1 MPHQIGVS
9 AKGLKAGEQLLAP
22 SPYSTSRPSLWE
34 APQCVAILIHPEQS
48 CLAWIS
54 RSSCA
59 STERIIMTG
68 YESQTCCR
76 WNPGLT
82 SNLGQHCHTHNM
94 CPCAT
99 MDSISAGK
107 FSFEI
112 YATLRLTSA
121 VYKLSRASNSERV
134 PDPLPAAQ
142 SCVAGHTRLLHP
154 VYPNGASRGVCL
166 ILYTTQRHCVC
177 EHAYGKTQPR
187 GIILRLRGAYIR
199 LDCAIHRPRHI

>member
-1 MPHQIGVS
+1 
-9 AKGLKAGEQLLAP
+9 
-22 SPYSTSRPSLWE
+22 
-34 APQCVAILIHPEQS
+34 
-48 CLAWIS
+48 
-54 RSSCA
+54 
-59 STERIIMTG
+59 MTG

-166 ILYTTQRHCVC
+166 ILYTTQWHCVC

-199 LDCAIHRPRHI
+199 LDCAIHRPRHIRRPCTCTAGQLVPGDLPGTAICVAGMPVRFGVSTRVEETAREGRQARR